1 MSVATMIR
9 TSSLVLASL
18 TFATPIARAEIV
30 DRIAAVVDRE
40 AITLSEA
47 EQVAELRALRGQ
59 EELSMEDVVER
70 LIEARLVE
78 REVNRYPEES
88 IPQERIDEMLDSI
101 RESFSS
107 DDTLVDSKG
116 MTLVELEVLVR
127 KQLTVQ
133 RYLERRFRPLVYVTE
148 ADIEKYYDE
157 ELVPVL
163 DDTDEAVPPLGSV
176 EGSIRRILEEKA
188 FNERVDR
195 WIGDLKSR
203 AHVRRY
209 VW

>member
-1 MSVATMIR
+1 MIR
-9 TSSLVLASL
+9 ATSLVLGILAL
-18 TFATPIARAEIV
+18 ATRIVGAEIV
-30 DRIAAVVDRE
+30 DRIAAVLDRE

-47 EQVAELRALRGQ
+47 EQAAELRALRGQ
-59 EELSMEDVVER
+59 DKLSMGELVER
-70 LIEARLVE
+70 LIEVRLVE

-88 IPQERIDEMLDSI
+88 IPQEQIDEVLDSI
-101 RESFSS
+101 GESFSS
-107 DDTLVDSKG
+107 EETFTDSQG
-116 MTLVELEVLVR
+116 MTLDELEALVR

-148 ADIEKYYDE
+148 AETEKYYND

-163 DDTDEAVPPLGSV
+163 DDAGEAVPPLGSV
-176 EGSIRRILEEKA
+176 AGSIRRILEEKA

-195 WIGDLKSR
+195 WIEDLKSR

>member
-1 MSVATMIR
+1 MIR
-9 TSSLVLASL
+9 AASLVLGSL
-18 TFATPIARAEIV
+18 TLAVPIVRAEIV

-47 EQVAELRALRGQ
+47 EQVAELRALRGE
-59 EELSMEDVVER
+59 EELSMEEVVER

-88 IPQERIDEMLDSI
+88 IPQERIDEILDSI

-107 DDTLVDSKG
+107 DDTLVDSEG
-116 MTLVELEVLVR
+116 MTLDELEVLVR
-127 KQLTVQ
+127 RQLTVQ

-148 ADIEKYYDE
+148 ADIEKYYDD

-163 DDTDEAVPPLGSV
+163 DDAGEAVPPLGSV

-195 WIGDLKSR
+195 WIGDLKAR

>member
-1 MSVATMIR
+1 MIR
-9 TSSLVLASL
+9 ATSLVLGSL
-18 TFATPIARAEIV
+18 TLATPIVGAEIV

-47 EQVAELRALRGQ
+47 EQAAELRTLRG
-59 EELSMEDVVER
+59 EDKLSMGELVER
-70 LIEARLVE
+70 LIEVRLVE

-88 IPQERIDEMLDSI
+88 IPQEQIDEVLDSI
-101 RESFSS
+101 REFFSS
-107 DDTLVDSKG
+107 EETLADSQG
-116 MTLVELEVLVR
+116 MTLDELEALVR

-148 ADIEKYYDE
+148 GELEKYYND

-163 DDTDEAVPPLGSV
+163 DDAGEAVPPLGSV
-176 EGSIRRILEEKA
+176 AGSIRRILEEKA

-195 WIGDLKSR
+195 WIEDLKSR

>member
-1 MSVATMIR
+1 MMKQLLRTPSLFLLGVVLVA
-9 TSSLVLASL
+9 SA
-18 TFATPIARAEIV
+18 ARAEIV
-30 DRIAAVVDRE
+30 DRIVAVLDRE

-47 EQVAELRALRGQ
+47 EQAAEYRALRGE
-59 EELSMEDVVER
+59 EELSMSKLVER

-88 IPQERIDEMLDSI
+88 IPQKQIDEVLDAI
-101 RESFSS
+101 RQSFHSEE
-107 DDTLVDSKG
+107 TLVDIKG
-116 MTLVELEVLVR
+116 ITLDELEALGR

-148 ADIEKYYDE
+148 ADIEKYYAD

-163 DDTDEAVPPLGSV
+163 DDAGEAAPLFESVAGSM
-176 EGSIRRILEEKA
+176 RRILEEKA
-188 FNERVDR
+188 FNQRVDR
-195 WIGDLKSR
+195 WIGVLKSR

-209 VW
+209 VWQ

>member
-1 MSVATMIR
+1 MIR
-9 TSSLVLASL
+9 AASLVLGSL
-18 TFATPIARAEIV
+18 TLAVPIVRAEIV
-30 DRIAAVVDRE
+30 DRIAAVLDRE

-47 EQVAELRALRGQ
+47 EQAAEYRALRGE
-59 EELSMEDVVER
+59 EELSMSKLVER

-88 IPQERIDEMLDSI
+88 IPQEQIDEVLDAI
-101 RESFSS
+101 RQSFPLEE
-107 DDTLVDSKG
+107 TLVDIQG
-116 MTLVELEVLVR
+116 MTLDELEALVR

-148 ADIEKYYDE
+148 ADIEKYYAD

-163 DDTDEAVPPLGSV
+163 DDAGEAVPPLESV
-176 EGSIRRILEEKA
+176 AGSIRRILEEKA
-188 FNERVDR
+188 FNQRVDR
-195 WIGDLKSR
+195 WIGDLKLR

-209 VW
+209 VWQ